1 MRQNFEW
8 TEESGPQL
16 VMSLNGHGGHRVMLQ
31 PQPYPLPNRKLH
43 VVVVVIIGLVSLL
56 CQLQTLTNF
65 SQELITF

>member
-1 MRQNFEW
+1 
-8 TEESGPQL
+8 
-16 VMSLNGHGGHRVMLQ
+16 MSLNGHGGHRVMLQ